1 MEENIDFDNFLKEMG
16 VTDDATIQK
25 MIQATKQVTLTANS
39 DGTWT
44 QVSGLK
50 TSTFP
55 INEEFKDSWGEKELT
70 GFVTMDGTQMTKVFK
85 IGGVEVFS
93 EEVVLSGTSLTLTLV
108 SGKGTKAVRKM
119 VRV

>member
-25 MIQATKQVTLTANS
+25 MIQATKQVTKLRYFLISISMISPKVTLTANS

-55 INEEFKDSWGEKELT
+55 INEEFKVCRQVIYFQKYVSL
-70 GFVTMDGTQMTKVFK
+70 GFMGRERID
-85 IGGVEVFS
+85 
-93 EEVVLSGTSLTLTLV
+93 
-108 SGKGTKAVRKM
+108 
-119 VRV
+119 RVCHNGWNTNDKSIQGIYNP

>member
-1 MEENIDFDNFLKEMG
+1 MRTYSRVMRRVLSQFWTAADYTSAFTMEGCYNVEENIDFDNFLKEMG

-25 MIQATKQVTLTANS
+25 MIQATKQVTKLRYFLNSNSIISPQVTLTANS

-55 INEEFKDSWGEKELT
+55 INEEFKVYAPQALNT
-70 GFVTMDGTQMTKVFK
+70 PH
-85 IGGVEVFS
+85 
-93 EEVVLSGTSLTLTLV
+93 
-108 SGKGTKAVRKM
+108 
-119 VRV
+119 

>member
-1 MEENIDFDNFLKEMG
+1 
-16 VTDDATIQK
+16 
-25 MIQATKQVTLTANS
+25 
-39 DGTWT
+39 
-44 QVSGLK
+44 
-50 TSTFP
+50 
-55 INEEFKDSWGEKELT
+55 
-70 GFVTMDGTQMTKVFK
+70 MTKVFK

>member
-1 MEENIDFDNFLKEMG
+1 MRTYSRVMRRVLSQCWTAVDYTSAFTMEGCYNVEENIDFDNFLQEMG

-25 MIQATKQVTLTANS
+25 MVQATKQVTELRYFINYISMISPKVTLTANS

-55 INEEFKDSWGEKELT
+55 INEEFK
-70 GFVTMDGTQMTKVFK
+70 VCHQV
-85 IGGVEVFS
+85 I
-93 EEVVLSGTSLTLTLV
+93 
-108 SGKGTKAVRKM
+108 
-119 VRV
+119 